1 MCKWDYLLVGSILK
15 AIQNGHILG
24 AWGYYPPD
32 SGLTLIRARNG
43 RLLGQKRLSIV
54 LIKLIKNTQI
64 LGIRASFTLPP
75 SPLENA
81 FYIVE
86 HLVQSNKTTLVKVFS
101 LVKDLW
107 VILQEGE
114 L

>member
-1 MCKWDYLLVGSILK
+1 MGSILK

-54 LIKLIKNTQI
+54 LIKANKKYPNT
-64 LGIRASFTLPP
+64 G
-75 SPLENA
+75 
-81 FYIVE
+81 
-86 HLVQSNKTTLVKVFS
+86 H
-101 LVKDLW
+101 
-107 VILQEGE
+107 
-114 L
+114 